1 MTLKFH
7 IDPKLLQKLKNDE
20 IIFENFTSSGK
31 WQLKGLPRASSLPGW
46 QFTTRCQNIKT
57 AAERQKGGCTGA
69 LDHGKVVFEEIRVE
83 HRSCEWHNSF
93 EAHIEVYRNV
103 IKVWQWLWNS
113 RTLSKLFEKINDEFF
128 FWFFSQNLQK
138 NRKNE
143 SGRGSCLQVP
153 RAETWLTVY
162 SSLTETVVKRTRRER
177 RTIINSTMIK

>member
-1 MTLKFH
+1 
-7 IDPKLLQKLKNDE
+7 
-20 IIFENFTSSGK
+20 
-31 WQLKGLPRASSLPGW
+31 
-46 QFTTRCQNIKT
+46 
-57 AAERQKGGCTGA
+57 
-69 LDHGKVVFEEIRVE
+69 
-83 HRSCEWHNSF
+83 
-93 EAHIEVYRNV
+93 
-103 IKVWQWLWNS
+103 VWQWLWNS